1 MDKPAI
7 NAGFLFDLD
16 GVLIDSETAYS
27 EIWTRIEREY
37 PTGIEDF
44 ARKIKGTTLEK
55 ILSDNYPDASTRAK
69 VEARLYELEGQ
80 MKYTPLPGAVE
91 LLSTLNGRGIPAVI
105 VTSSNDKKMQHLWS
119 DLPDFRQYFRKIIDG
134 DMVTHSKP
142 DPEGYLL
149 GASLIDRKPEHC
161 VVFEDSLQGVKAG
174 HNSGAYVVGVAGTL
188 PAETIAP
195 YCDMVVDTLEGFDVE
210 GLVEILEDR
219 K

>member
-119 DLPDFRQYFRKIIDG
+119 DLPDFRQYFRKIVDG

-195 YCDMVVDTLEGFDVE
+195 YCDMVVDTLEDFDVE

>member
-119 DLPDFRQYFRKIIDG
+119 DLPDFRQYFRKIVDG

-195 YCDMVVDTLEGFDVE
+195 YCDMVVDTLEDFDVE
-210 GLVEILEDR
+210 GLVEILEYR

>member
-16 GVLIDSETAYS
+16 GVLIDSENAYS

-37 PTGIEDF
+37 PTGIEEF

-91 LLSTLNGRGIPAVI
+91 LLSTLNRRGIPAVI

-119 DLPDFRQYFRKIIDG
+119 DLPDFRQYFRKIVDG

-188 PAETIAP
+188 RAETIAP
-195 YCDMVVDTLEGFDVE
+195 YCDVVVDTLEGFDVE
-210 GLVEILEDR
+210 GLVKILENR

>member
-119 DLPDFRQYFRKIIDG
+119 DLPDFRQYFRKIVDG

-195 YCDMVVDTLEGFDVE
+195 YCDVVVDTLEGFDVE

>member
-91 LLSTLNGRGIPAVI
+91 LLSKLNGRGIPAVI

-119 DLPDFRQYFRKIIDG
+119 DLPDFRQYFRKIVDG

-195 YCDMVVDTLEGFDVE
+195 YCDMVVDTLEDFDVE

>member
-16 GVLIDSETAYS
+16 GVLIDSENAYS

-91 LLSTLNGRGIPAVI
+91 LLSTLNRRGIPAVI
-105 VTSSNDKKMQHLWS
+105 VTSSNDKKMQHLWN
-119 DLPDFRQYFRKIIDG
+119 DLPDFRQYFRKIVDG

-188 PAETIAP
+188 RAETIAP
-195 YCDMVVDTLEGFDVE
+195 YCVVVVDTLEGFDVE
-210 GLVEILEDR
+210 GLVKILENR

>member
-91 LLSTLNGRGIPAVI
+91 LLSTLNRRGIPAVI

-119 DLPDFRQYFRKIIDG
+119 DLPDFRQYFRKIVDG

-195 YCDMVVDTLEGFDVE
+195 YCDMVVDTLEDFDVE

>member
-16 GVLIDSETAYS
+16 GVLIDSENAYS

-91 LLSTLNGRGIPAVI
+91 LLSTLNKRGIPAVI

-119 DLPDFRQYFRKIIDG
+119 DLPDFRQYFRKIVDG

-188 PAETIAP
+188 PAEMIAP
-195 YCDMVVDTLEGFDVE
+195 YCDVVVDTLEGFDVE
-210 GLVEILEDR
+210 GLVKILENR

>member
-80 MKYTPLPGAVE
+80 MSYKPLPGAIE
-91 LLSTLNGRGIPAVI
+91 LLMTLNERGIPAVI

-119 DLPDFRQYFRKIIDG
+119 DLPDFRQYFRKIVDG

>member
-16 GVLIDSETAYS
+16 GVLIDSENAYS

-91 LLSTLNGRGIPAVI
+91 LLSTLNRRGIPAVI
-105 VTSSNDKKMQHLWS
+105 VTSSNDKKMQHLWN
-119 DLPDFRQYFRKIIDG
+119 DLPDFRQYFRKIVDG

-188 PAETIAP
+188 RAETIAP
-195 YCDMVVDTLEGFDVE
+195 YCDVVVDTLEGFDVE
-210 GLVEILEDR
+210 GLVKILENR

>member
-16 GVLIDSETAYS
+16 GVLIDSENAYS

-119 DLPDFRQYFRKIIDG
+119 DLPDFRQYFRKIVDG

-195 YCDMVVDTLEGFDVE
+195 YCDMVVDTLEDFDVE

>member
-44 ARKIKGTTLEK
+44 ARKIKGTTFEK

-80 MKYTPLPGAVE
+80 MSYKPLPGAIE
-91 LLSTLNGRGIPAVI
+91 LLMTLNERGIPAVI

-119 DLPDFRQYFRKIIDG
+119 DLPDFRQYFRKIVDG

-161 VVFEDSLQGVKAG
+161 VVLEDSLQGVKAG

-210 GLVEILEDR
+210 GLVEILENR

>member
-91 LLSTLNGRGIPAVI
+91 LLSTLKGRGIPAVI

-119 DLPDFRQYFRKIIDG
+119 DLPDFRQYFRKIVDG

-195 YCDMVVDTLEGFDVE
+195 YCDMVVDTLEDFDVE

>member
-16 GVLIDSETAYS
+16 GVLIDSENAYS

-91 LLSTLNGRGIPAVI
+91 LLSTLNRRGIPAVI

-119 DLPDFRQYFRKIIDG
+119 DLPDFRQYFRKIVDG

-188 PAETIAP
+188 RAETIAP
-195 YCDMVVDTLEGFDVE
+195 YCDVVVDTLEGFDVE
-210 GLVEILEDR
+210 GLVKILENR

>member
-91 LLSTLNGRGIPAVI
+91 LLSTLNGHGIPAVI

-119 DLPDFRQYFRKIIDG
+119 DLPDFRQYFRKIVDG

-195 YCDMVVDTLEGFDVE
+195 YCDMVVDTLEDFDVE

>member
-119 DLPDFRQYFRKIIDG
+119 DLPDFRQYFRKIVDG

-195 YCDMVVDTLEGFDVE
+195 YCDIVDDTLEDFDVE

>member
-16 GVLIDSETAYS
+16 GVLIDSENAYS

-44 ARKIKGTTLEK
+44 ARRIKGTTLEK
-55 ILSDNYPDASTRAK
+55 ILSDNYPDASTRAN

-91 LLSTLNGRGIPAVI
+91 LLSTLNRRGIPAVI

-119 DLPDFRQYFRKIIDG
+119 DLPDFRQYFRKIVDG

-161 VVFEDSLQGVKAG
+161 VVFEDSLQGVKDG

-188 PAETIAP
+188 RAETIAP
-195 YCDMVVDTLEGFDVE
+195 YCDVVVDTLEGFDVE
-210 GLVEILEDR
+210 GLVKILENR

>member
-80 MKYTPLPGAVE
+80 MSYKPLPGAIE
-91 LLSTLNGRGIPAVI
+91 LLMTLNERGIPAVI

-119 DLPDFRQYFRKIIDG
+119 DLPDFRQYFRKIVDG

-161 VVFEDSLQGVKAG
+161 VVLEDSLQGVKAG

-195 YCDMVVDTLEGFDVE
+195 YCNMVVDTLEGFDVE
-210 GLVEILEDR
+210 GLVEILENR

>member
-16 GVLIDSETAYS
+16 GVLIDSENAYS

-37 PTGIEDF
+37 PTGVEDF
-44 ARKIKGTTLEK
+44 ARRIKGTTLEK

-91 LLSTLNGRGIPAVI
+91 LLSTLNERGIPAVI

-119 DLPDFRQYFRKIIDG
+119 DLPDFRQYFRKIVDG

-195 YCDMVVDTLEGFDVE
+195 YCDVVVDTLEGFDVE

>member
-119 DLPDFRQYFRKIIDG
+119 DLPDFRQYFRKIVDG

-188 PAETIAP
+188 SAETIAP
-195 YCDMVVDTLEGFDVE
+195 YCDMVVDTLEDFDVE

>member
-16 GVLIDSETAYS
+16 GVLIDSENAYS

-37 PTGIEDF
+37 PTGIVDF

-91 LLSTLNGRGIPAVI
+91 LLSTLNRRGIPAVI

-119 DLPDFRQYFRKIIDG
+119 DLPDFRQYFRKIVDG

-142 DPEGYLL
+142 DSEGYLL

-188 PAETIAP
+188 RAETIAP
-195 YCDMVVDTLEGFDVE
+195 YCDVVVDTLEGFDVE
-210 GLVEILEDR
+210 GLVKILENR

>member
-91 LLSTLNGRGIPAVI
+91 LLSTLNRRGIPAVI

-119 DLPDFRQYFRKIIDG
+119 DLPDFRQYFRKIVDG

-188 PAETIAP
+188 RAETIAP
-195 YCDMVVDTLEGFDVE
+195 YCDVVVDTLEGFDVE
-210 GLVEILEDR
+210 GLVKILENR